1 MEMRVTMSSNIDD
14 LKKKFNTT
22 FEDGFSEEVWKTTY
36 KHHTDDS
43 VNDSLFRVAKA
54 IASVE
59 TTEELK
65 AEWTE
70 KFYEMLSNFKVV
82 PGGRILSNAGTG
94 WEGTTLINCFVNPRS
109 VGNLDSLDGILTNLR
124 NQAQT
129 LKSEG
134 GWGENFSYIR
144 PRGSF
149 IAGIG
154 VETPGAV
161 KYMELFDK
169 SSEIITSGS
178 GKKSSNS
185 KSKQKI
191 RKGAMMGVLDVW
203 HPDIY
208 EFITAKQQPG
218 RLTKFN
224 ISVNCTDEFMN
235 KLKLVKHLREN
246 NAPREEIETA
256 DTWNLEFPDTTHSRY
271 DAEWDGNLHEWKAKG
286 YSVIVYEQTTVST
299 LWDKIMES
307 TYNRAEPG
315 VLFLDRANFFNPLS
329 YAEHISSTN
338 PCLTANSL
346 IVTDKG
352 LMRFDQLVQRFQN
365 GETVSC
371 LSQDTSNG
379 TLAYREVS
387 AAFSSGLKQTVVVKF
402 SNGMELTCTPDHRL
416 LTSDGEWVEA
426 QHTLGLDFVNHSNFN
441 LNGNF
446 DFNFTVANTWVGKNN
461 RLYRTNLPTQ
471 WNDDLAVVLGWLI
484 GDGWLTSNGFGL
496 IFGKHDGEALP
507 LIKSILQKWELT
519 VTESVDKNQST
530 TLYVASTLARD
541 FMVNLGVKRAKAH
554 EKCIPESVFTA
565 PEPIIQNFLKALFAA
580 DGTVPMYAPEGSN
593 YSVSLSS
600 ASKQLLL
607 DVQQL
612 LQALNINH
620 TTIYTINKQSSF
632 VYTTIGGEEKTYNS
646 QPVYFDLRIFG
657 KSIPKFADKVGFLI
671 ERKQV
676 ALNTLVDKK
685 FKNKSNIITVVDVSP
700 GEVEEVFD
708 LTEPVN
714 HNFVVNGIVAH
725 NCGEQVLAPGNICC
739 LSSLNLT
746 QFFDEQTREFDFKSM
761 KKYASY
767 AVRFLDNVNTYSKA
781 PLKEYV
787 DSMDRKRRI
796 GVGLMGW
803 GSLLYMMKIPFASQE
818 AFDFKEKM
826 LREFSLTTYETS
838 IDLAIEKGMFE
849 MCDPVKHAE
858 QPFVKKLGLSD
869 DYLTKLRS
877 TGIRNSALMSNQPTG
892 NSSIFANVV
901 SGGIEPVFMPE
912 YIRTVIVNAMPD
924 EIKDVCPKWYE
935 GEWYETD
942 LFKFTK
948 EGDEDILKG
957 SFNGV
962 TYKID
967 RNRGLT
973 KEVVCQDYGV
983 RWLDQRGEWDGNASW
998 AKTTMNLSAQ
1008 DHVNDLKGFAEFADS
1023 AVSKTCNI
1031 PHDYP
1036 YESFK
1041 DLYLQAYN
1049 TGYIKGFTTYRAG
1062 TMTAVLSAK
1071 EEKTAGDDQEEIV
1084 QDDVKIPSKSP
1095 ATMNIIKAEG
1105 KKYYLTT
1112 IMDDE
1117 NKRPIAL
1124 FVNTNHHEK
1133 TATTH
1138 DAVERLL
1145 ALAREKGIPEK
1156 WIVETEQKISNDTNI
1171 NKLAR
1176 TISLLLR
1183 HGVFIKHIVR
1193 VLDQV
1198 EDVFVGS
1205 FLFQIKKYLSQY
1217 IRDGELVDG
1226 QTCSNCG
1233 SSNIVF
1239 SEGCQRCADCSSSR
1253 CS

>member
-1 MEMRVTMSSNIDD
+1 MEKRFTMSVDVD
-14 LKKKFNTT
+14 ELKKKFNTT
-22 FEDGFSEEVWKTTY
+22 FEDSFSEEVWRTTY
-36 KHHTDDS
+36 KHHTDYN
-43 VNDSLFRVAKA
+43 VNDTLFRVAQA

-59 TTEELK
+59 DTQLLRD
-65 AEWTE
+65 EWTE

-94 WEGTTLINCFVNPRS
+94 WGGTTLINCFVNPRS
-109 VGNLDSLDGILTNLR
+109 SNDLDSLDGILTNLR

-203 HPDIY
+203 HPDVY

-224 ISVNCTDEFMN
+224 ISVNCTDDFMN
-235 KLKLVKHLREN
+235 KVKLVKQLRDN
-246 NAPREEIETA
+246 RAPVEEIDAA
-256 DTWNLEFPDTTHSRY
+256 DSWILEFPDTTHPSY
-271 DAEWDGNLHEWKAKG
+271 SSEWDGNLRSWKNKG
-286 YSVIVYEQTTVST
+286 HPTVTYETTTVT
-299 LWDKIMES
+299 ALWDKIMES

-329 YAEHISSTN
+329 YAEHIASTN
-338 PCLTANSL
+338 P
-346 IVTDKG
+346 
-352 LMRFDQLVQRFQN
+352 
-365 GETVSC
+365 
-371 LSQDTSNG
+371 
-379 TLAYREVS
+379 
-387 AAFSSGLKQTVVVKF
+387 
-402 SNGMELTCTPDHRL
+402 
-416 LTSDGEWVEA
+416 
-426 QHTLGLDFVNHSNFN
+426 
-441 LNGNF
+441 
-446 DFNFTVANTWVGKNN
+446 
-461 RLYRTNLPTQ
+461 
-471 WNDDLAVVLGWLI
+471 
-484 GDGWLTSNGFGL
+484 
-496 IFGKHDGEALP
+496 
-507 LIKSILQKWELT
+507 
-519 VTESVDKNQST
+519 
-530 TLYVASTLARD
+530 
-541 FMVNLGVKRAKAH
+541 
-554 EKCIPESVFTA
+554 
-565 PEPIIQNFLKALFAA
+565 
-580 DGTVPMYAPEGSN
+580 
-593 YSVSLSS
+593 
-600 ASKQLLL
+600 
-607 DVQQL
+607 
-612 LQALNINH
+612 
-620 TTIYTINKQSSF
+620 
-632 VYTTIGGEEKTYNS
+632 
-646 QPVYFDLRIFG
+646 
-657 KSIPKFADKVGFLI
+657 
-671 ERKQV
+671 
-676 ALNTLVDKK
+676 
-685 FKNKSNIITVVDVSP
+685 
-700 GEVEEVFD
+700 
-708 LTEPVN
+708 
-714 HNFVVNGIVAH
+714 
-725 NCGEQVLAPGNICC
+725 CGEQVLSPGNICC

-746 QFFDEQTREFDFKSM
+746 QFFDEKSREFDFDAM

-767 AVRFLDNVNTYSKA
+767 AVRFLDNVNSYSKA
-781 PLKEYV
+781 PLQEYM
-787 DSMDRKRRI
+787 DSMDKKRRI

-818 AFDFKEKM
+818 AFDFKEKL
-826 LREFSLTTYETS
+826 LREFSHSTYQTS
-838 IDLAIEKGMFE
+838 IDLAVEKGMFE
-849 MCDPVKHAE
+849 LCEPIKHAE
-858 QPFVKKLGLSD
+858 QPFVKKLELPEE
-869 DYLTKLRS
+869 YIEKLRT

-912 YIRTVIVNAMPD
+912 YVRTVIVNAMPD
-924 EIKDVCPKWYE
+924 EIKNVCPKWYE
-935 GEWYETD
+935 GEWYETEM
-942 LFKFTK
+942 FKLTK

-957 SFNGV
+957 TFNGV

-983 RWLDQRGEWDGNASW
+983 RWLHQRGEWDPTALW

-1041 DLYLQAYN
+1041 DLYLQAYD

-1071 EEKTAGDDQEEIV
+1071 DEKTAADDQEEIV
-1084 QDDVKIPSKSP
+1084 QDDVRIPSKSP

-1105 KKYYLTT
+1105 KKYYLTS

-1145 ALAREKGIPEK
+1145 NLAREKSIPEK
-1156 WIVETEQKISNDTNI
+1156 WINETEQKIANDTNI

-1183 HGVFIKHIVR
+1183 HGVFIKNVVR

-1198 EDVFVGS
+1198 EDVYVGS

-1217 IRDGELVDG
+1217 IRDGEQADG
-1226 QTCSNCG
+1226 VMCNACG
-1233 SSNIVF
+1233 SSNVVF
-1239 SEGCQRCADCSSSR
+1239 SEGCFKCVDCGSSK
-1253 CS
+1253 CG